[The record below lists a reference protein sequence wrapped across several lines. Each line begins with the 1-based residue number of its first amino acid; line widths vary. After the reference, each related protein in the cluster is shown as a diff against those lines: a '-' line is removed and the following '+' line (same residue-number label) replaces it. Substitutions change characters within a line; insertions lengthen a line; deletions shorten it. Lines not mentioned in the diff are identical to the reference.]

1 MLLQLL
7 TQLFIQEPE
16 ILLCPLPALA
26 VAGIALGAKQ
36 LLNFGNSRIGVGQR
50 KELMD
55 YQYNLERSM
64 FDYANNYNK
73 PINQMV
79 RLREAGLNPNL
90 VYGNGSVAGNVAG
103 SAPSISIPSVSGPES
118 VGINDAIS
126 AYQLGLDTKIKQSQL
141 GNLEAQ
147 TNKINAERIRIE
159 NETQSKEFYN
169 LLNKAKA
176 TGLYYNNDYLRR
188 TLNDRVEQE
197 ALRTT
202 LLKDESVLNGFRT
215 VQEQQKMD
223 ILAQQ
228 LENLKAQ
235 EKLTYA
241 SVSKVLA
248 DAKLSGKQAD
258 LVVQKI
264 DTQKVLTKK
273 EKAEV
278 KNLLIQGKTAKLEY
292 VLKRYIPNRSELGKI
307 VGDLNQAIFGNGFD
321 AIENHLNEEF

>member
-7 TQLFIQEPE
+7 TQLFIQQPE

-36 LLNFGNSRIGVGQR
+36 LLNFGNSRLGVGQQ

-73 PINQMV
+73 PINQMI

-103 SAPSISIPSVSGPES
+103 SAPSISIPGARGPET

-126 AYQLGLDTKIKQSQL
+126 AYQLGLDTKIKESQL

-147 TNKINAERIRIE
+147 RLKTDAERIRIE

-169 LLNKAKA
+169 LLNSAKA
-176 TGLYYNNDYLRR
+176 TGLYYNNEYLRR
-188 TLNDRVEQE
+188 TLTDRVEQE

-202 LLKDESVLNGFRT
+202 ILKDESVLNGFRY
-215 VQEQQKMD
+215 VQEQNKIKIMD
-223 ILAQQ
+223 QQ

-248 DAKLSGKQAD
+248 DANLSAKQAE
-258 LVVQKI
+258 LIVEKI
-264 DTQKVLTKK
+264 DTQKALTKK
-273 EKAEV
+273 EKAEIN
-278 KNLLIQGKTAKLEY
+278 NLIVQGKTAKLEY
-292 VLKRYIPNRSELGKI
+292 VLKKYLPSRSALTSWLSDLDQHIKS
-307 VGDLNQAIFGNGFD
+307 GDLDDYID
-321 AIENHLNEEF
+321 SEF

>member
-36 LLNFGNSRIGVGQR
+36 LLNFGNSRIGVGQS

-55 YQYNLERSM
+55 YQYNLQRSM

-73 PINQMV
+73 PINQMI

-103 SAPSISIPSVSGPES
+103 SAPSISVPSVKGPES

-126 AYQLGLDTKIKQSQL
+126 AYQLGLDTKIKESQL
-141 GNLEAQ
+141 GNMEAQ
-147 TNKINAERIRIE
+147 RLKTNAERIRIE

-169 LLNKAKA
+169 LLNNAKA

-188 TLNDRVEQE
+188 TLTDRVEQE

-202 LLKDESVLNGFRT
+202 LLKDESVLNGFRY
-215 VQEQQKMD
+215 VQEQNKILIMD
-223 ILAQQ
+223 QELK
-228 LENLKAQ
+228 NLQAQ

-241 SVSKVLA
+241 NVANVLTQA
-248 DAKLSGKQAD
+248 NLNRKQAE
-258 LVVQKI
+258 LVAEKI
-264 DTQKVLTKK
+264 VSESLHQDKLALDKK
-273 EKAEV
+273 EVAYRIA
-278 KNLLIQGKTAKLEY
+278 NSIIDGKTKQLQYDIKLLYPGDSEFGKM
-292 VLKRYIPNRSELGKI
+292 VRDLSRS
-307 VGDLNQAIFGNGFD
+307 VDNAIQDVF
-321 AIENHLNEEF
+321 

>member
-1 MLLQLL
+1 MLIQLL

-16 ILLCPLPALA
+16 ILFCPLPALA

-36 LLNFGNSRIGVGQR
+36 LLNFANSRVGVGQS

-73 PINQMV
+73 PINQMI

-90 VYGNGSVAGNVAG
+90 VYGNGSVAGNVSG
-103 SAPSISIPSVSGPES
+103 SAPSISVPSVRGPES

-176 TGLYYNNDYLRR
+176 TGLYYNNEYLRR

-202 LLKDESVLNGFRT
+202 LLKDESVLNGYRSA
-215 VQEQQKMD
+215 QEQIKVD
-223 ILAQQ
+223 IMAQQ

-235 EKLTYA
+235 ERLTYA

-248 DAKLSGKQAD
+248 DANLSEKQAE
-258 LVVQKI
+258 LVVEKI

-278 KNLLIQGKTAKLEY
+278 KNLIIQGKTAKLEY
-292 VLKRYIPNRSELGKI
+292 VLKRYIPNRSELGKM
-307 VGDLNQAIFGNGFD
+307 VGDLNQAIFGNAFGGID
-321 AIENHLNEEF
+321 NHLNE